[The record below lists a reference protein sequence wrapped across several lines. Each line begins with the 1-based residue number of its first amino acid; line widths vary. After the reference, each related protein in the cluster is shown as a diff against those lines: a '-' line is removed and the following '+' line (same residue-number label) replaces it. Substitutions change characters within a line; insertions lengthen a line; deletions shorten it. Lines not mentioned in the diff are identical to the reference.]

1 MSSKSVFS
9 CSAVSHVSAIFA
21 YIPNK
26 PEVDVQKK
34 KGNDNMVKYLFVA
47 LNAFIHYFAN
57 L

>member
-34 KGNDNMVKYLFVA
+34 RK
-47 LNAFIHYFAN
+47 
-57 L
+57 

>member
-34 KGNDNMVKYLFVA
+34 KEMITWLNTYL
-47 LNAFIHYFAN
+47 LH
-57 L
+57 